1 MTMQKQVI
9 EYGGEPVG
17 IVVPDQ
23 DRLKFIA
30 VKFHVIDLDEQRF
43 ASADEVRLAI
53 RNHVRAQSEATAT
66 AAVA

>member
-1 MTMQKQVI
+1 MQKQVI
-9 EYGGEPVG
+9 EYAGEPVG

-43 ASADEVRLAI
+43 ATADDVRRAI
-53 RNHVRAQSEATAT
+53 RAHVLAQKETAT
-66 AAVA
+66 LNAAVA

>member
-1 MTMQKQVI
+1 MQKQVI

-17 IVVPDQ
+17 IVIPDQ

-43 ASADEVRLAI
+43 GSADEVQLAI
-53 RNHVRAQSEATAT
+53 RDLVRSRNVET
-66 AAVA
+66 AAHA